1 MAEDLPANA
10 RPFGSTTNPPYNQP
24 PYKHRTSEM
33 AKKFGLNIVMNDK
46 MASIFDAIA
55 EEEGITR
62 AEVVR
67 RAVAYYRILRDQ
79 KSHNRKVLLADQDG
93 KNQKELLLI

>member
-1 MAEDLPANA
+1 
-10 RPFGSTTNPPYNQP
+10 
-24 PYKHRTSEM
+24 M
-33 AKKFGLNIVMNDK
+33 AKNSRLDINLNDQMTEV
-46 MASIFDAIA
+46 FDEIQK
-55 EEEGITR
+55 EEGITR

>member
-1 MAEDLPANA
+1 
-10 RPFGSTTNPPYNQP
+10 
-24 PYKHRTSEM
+24 M
-33 AKKFGLNIVMNDK
+33 AKTSRLDINLNDQMTEV
-46 MASIFDAIA
+46 FDEIQK
-55 EEEGITR
+55 EEGITR

>member
-1 MAEDLPANA
+1 
-10 RPFGSTTNPPYNQP
+10 
-24 PYKHRTSEM
+24 M
-33 AKKFGLNIVMNDK
+33 AKTSRLDINLNDQMTEV
-46 MASIFDAIA
+46 FDEIQK
-55 EEEGITR
+55 EEGITR

-93 KNQKELLLI
+93 KNQKELLLV

>member
-1 MAEDLPANA
+1 
-10 RPFGSTTNPPYNQP
+10 
-24 PYKHRTSEM
+24 M
-33 AKKFGLNIVMNDK
+33 AKTSRLDINLNDQMTEV
-46 MASIFDAIA
+46 FDEIQK
-55 EEEGITR
+55 EEGITR

-67 RAVAYYRILRDQ
+67 RAVAYCRILRDQ